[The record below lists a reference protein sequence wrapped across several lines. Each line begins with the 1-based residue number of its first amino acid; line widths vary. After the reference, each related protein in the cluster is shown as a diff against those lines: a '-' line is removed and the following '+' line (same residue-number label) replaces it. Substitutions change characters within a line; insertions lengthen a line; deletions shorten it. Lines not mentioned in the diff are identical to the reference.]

1 MQVITESLSRQCK
14 CHGVSG
20 SCSMRTCFRSLPF
33 DLRPVADQLRSR
45 YAVAVHVDP
54 RSGLRR
60 RTTSRAEERNSRQ
73 RRRHAGK
80 DSSSHRSPGE
90 ARCINHNP
98 HHMHCIRCVGYCYR
112 RPSVVG
118 MCVCVSVCLS
128 VTFMSPAKTADP
140 IEMPFEELTRVV
152 SRKHMSPFFE

>member
-90 ARCINHNP
+90 ARCININP

-118 MCVCVSVCLS
+118 RRRASQNRD
-128 VTFMSPAKTADP
+128 VTPGAW
-140 IEMPFEELTRVV
+140 LTRTDGRAGGYRQ
-152 SRKHMSPFFE
+152 SRRGAA